1 MAINHIQMIDI
12 LPNLTMIKDINMIE
26 EILIIIAV
34 ISIEETLLMIV
45 VVLTEM
51 IQDILLMIHE
61 TIMTEMIQNI
71 LLMIHETIMIQ
82 DILLMIHEIIMTEM
96 IQDILLM
103 IHETIMIQDILLII
117 NEIQIIVLHFM
128 EAMRDLEKVFKVME
142 VPIIFKI
149 IGKIEVVKVLEVHKT
164 LMFSFNQIIQE
175 THIINFPQEKGSQ
188 QKNCNNC

>member
-61 TIMTEMIQNI
+61 TIMTEMIQN
-71 LLMIHETIMIQ
+71 
-82 DILLMIHEIIMTEM
+82 
-96 IQDILLM
+96 ILLM